1 MNRREKEE
9 AFAYSGEFGCCIK
22 QSGSNTQAKVLRR
35 GSVVHV
41 CVLRVACDVASAAK
55 RKAQFAV
62 LQVNSIS
69 IWTNA
74 SIGLTNSQIQMHLI
88 LISFATLINFRLQ
101 IIW

>member
-1 MNRREKEE
+1 MSRREKEE
-9 AFAYSGEFGCCIK
+9 AFAYGGEFGCCIK

-35 GSVVHV
+35 GSESCMWHV
-41 CVLRVACDVASAAK
+41 AWQVPQNVK
-55 RKAQFAV
+55 RNLLFCKLIQF
-62 LQVNSIS
+62 QFER
-69 IWTNA
+69 TNA